1 MYALIKTGGKQWK
14 VSPGKI
20 IRVEKLEGSVGVRV
34 EINEVL
40 MISKDGEVKIGTPF
54 IPNAKVLADV
64 VEQGKA
70 KKIIVFK
77 RKRRK
82 GYRKKMGHR
91 QPYTGLR
98 IMEIVE
104 Q

>member
-40 MISKDGEVKIGTPF
+40 MISKDGEVKIGTPL